1 MMRKSLLLTFWMLV
15 GIFFVILSEFFVPAI
30 RESFKGSLTFLLPP
44 IIFSLLGMMLVFL
57 TIKGEMRKILKRFL
71 ILTGVSAAGFFLS
84 ILLHNIFYALAVV
97 TVQISVLN
105 YLMRILH
112 VGFFFISIFVCPL
125 GFLIGMIGSIIL
137 FFKNYEK
144 E

>member
-1 MMRKSLLLTFWMLV
+1 MKKSLLLTFWVLV

-30 RESFKGSLTFLLPP
+30 RESFKGSLLFLLPP
-44 IIFSLLGMMLVFL
+44 IIFSFLGMMLVFL
-57 TIKGEMRKILKRFL
+57 TIKGEIKGILKKFL
-71 ILTGVSAAGFFLS
+71 VLTGASAAGFFIS

-97 TVQISVLN
+97 TAQISTLN

-112 VGFFFISIFVCPL
+112 VGFFFVSLFVCPL
-125 GFLIGMIGSIIL
+125 GFLIGMVGSIIL
-137 FFKNYEK
+137 LVKSYEK

>member
-1 MMRKSLLLTFWMLV
+1 MKKSLLLTFWMLV
-15 GIFFVILSEFFVPAI
+15 GVFFVILSEFFVPAI
-30 RESFKGSLTFLLPP
+30 RESFKGSLLFLIPP

-71 ILTGVSAAGFFLS
+71 ILTGASAAGFFLS
-84 ILLHNIFYALAVV
+84 ILLHNIFYALAVA
-97 TVQISVLN
+97 TVQISILN
-105 YLMRILH
+105 YLMKILH

-125 GFLIGMIGSIIL
+125 GFLTGMIGSIIL